1 MKIKICGIKRSEDV
15 GFANLFMPDYIGFIL
30 SKGYKR
36 TVKIDDA
43 KFLAAKADLKIK
55 KVGVFVDMPAKNVAS
70 VADYTGIDIIQ
81 LHGENEDNDY
91 INELRKYT
99 DKEIWNVFKVKNEE
113 EVLKAEKSIAD
124 MILLD
129 TYSEKIEG
137 GTVIIRTREK
147 ADCYEITVLDD
158 GVGFDVNNIDKSRTH
173 VGMENVKARITN
185 MCNGEIDIKSTLGVG
200 TEATIRI
207 YK

>member
-36 TVKIDDA
+36 TVKIDDV
-43 KFLAAKADLKIK
+43 KFLAAKVDLKIK

-129 TYSEKIEG
+129 TYSEKIAG
-137 GTVIIRTREK
+137 GTCKKVDTDIILKSGLSRDFVLAGGIDNDNISDILSEIKPFCIDVSSGTETDGVKDPQKMADIIRKIRS
-147 ADCYEITVLDD
+147 EI
-158 GVGFDVNNIDKSRTH
+158 
-173 VGMENVKARITN
+173 
-185 MCNGEIDIKSTLGVG
+185 
-200 TEATIRI
+200 
-207 YK
+207 

>member
-99 DKEIWNVFKVKNEE
+99 DKENWNVFKVKNEE

-129 TYSEKIEG
+129 TYSEKIAG
-137 GTVIIRTREK
+137 GTGKKVDTDIILKSGLSRNFVLAGGIDNDNISDILSEIKPFCIDVSSGTETDGVKDPQKMADIIRKIRS
-147 ADCYEITVLDD
+147 EI
-158 GVGFDVNNIDKSRTH
+158 
-173 VGMENVKARITN
+173 
-185 MCNGEIDIKSTLGVG
+185 
-200 TEATIRI
+200 
-207 YK
+207 

>member
-1 MKIKICGIKRSEDV
+1 
-15 GFANLFMPDYIGFIL
+15 
-30 SKGYKR
+30 
-36 TVKIDDA
+36 
-43 KFLAAKADLKIK
+43 
-55 KVGVFVDMPAKNVAS
+55 MPAKNVAS

-129 TYSEKIEG
+129 TYSEKVAG
-137 GTVIIRTREK
+137 GTGKKVDTDIILKSGLSRDFILAGGIDNDNISDILGEIKPFCIDVSNGTETDGVKDPQKMADIIRKIRS
-147 ADCYEITVLDD
+147 EI
-158 GVGFDVNNIDKSRTH
+158 
-173 VGMENVKARITN
+173 
-185 MCNGEIDIKSTLGVG
+185 
-200 TEATIRI
+200 
-207 YK
+207 

>member
-129 TYSEKIEG
+129 TYSEKIAG
-137 GTVIIRTREK
+137 GTGKKVDTDIILKSGLSRNFVLAGGIDNDNISDILSEIKPFCIDVSSGTETDGVKDPQKMADIIRKIRS
-147 ADCYEITVLDD
+147 EI
-158 GVGFDVNNIDKSRTH
+158 
-173 VGMENVKARITN
+173 
-185 MCNGEIDIKSTLGVG
+185 
-200 TEATIRI
+200 
-207 YK
+207 

>member
-43 KFLAAKADLKIK
+43 KFLAAKVDLKIK

-129 TYSEKIEG
+129 TYSEKIAG
-137 GTVIIRTREK
+137 GTGKKVDTDIILKSGLSRDFVLAGGIDNDNISDILSEIKPFCIDVSSGTETDGVKDPQKMADIIRKIRS
-147 ADCYEITVLDD
+147 EI
-158 GVGFDVNNIDKSRTH
+158 
-173 VGMENVKARITN
+173 
-185 MCNGEIDIKSTLGVG
+185 
-200 TEATIRI
+200 
-207 YK
+207 

>member
-36 TVKIDDA
+36 TVKIDDV
-43 KFLAAKADLKIK
+43 KFLAAKVDLKIK

-129 TYSEKIEG
+129 TYSEKIAG
-137 GTVIIRTREK
+137 GTGKKVDTDIILKSGLSRDFVL
-147 ADCYEITVLDD
+147 AGGIDNDNISDILSEIKPFCIDVSSGTETD
-158 GVGFDVNNIDKSRTH
+158 GVKDPQKMADIIKKIRS
-173 VGMENVKARITN
+173 
-185 MCNGEIDIKSTLGVG
+185 EI
-200 TEATIRI
+200 
-207 YK
+207 

>member
-43 KFLAAKADLKIK
+43 KFLAAKVDLKIK

-70 VADYTGIDIIQ
+70 VADYTGVDIIQ

-129 TYSEKIEG
+129 TYSEKIAG
-137 GTVIIRTREK
+137 GTGKKVDTDIILKSGLSRDFVLAGGIDNDNISDILSEIKPFCIDVSSGTETDGVKDPQKMADIIRKIRS
-147 ADCYEITVLDD
+147 EI
-158 GVGFDVNNIDKSRTH
+158 
-173 VGMENVKARITN
+173 
-185 MCNGEIDIKSTLGVG
+185 
-200 TEATIRI
+200 
-207 YK
+207 

>member
-36 TVKIDDA
+36 TVKIDDV
-43 KFLAAKADLKIK
+43 KFLAAKVDLKIK

-129 TYSEKIEG
+129 TYSEKIAG
-137 GTVIIRTREK
+137 GTGKKVDTDIILKSGLSRNFVLAGGIDNDNISDILSEIKPFCIDVSSGTETDGVKDPQKMADIIRKIRS
-147 ADCYEITVLDD
+147 EI
-158 GVGFDVNNIDKSRTH
+158 
-173 VGMENVKARITN
+173 
-185 MCNGEIDIKSTLGVG
+185 
-200 TEATIRI
+200 
-207 YK
+207 

>member
-1 MKIKICGIKRSEDV
+1 MKIKICGIRRSEDV

-43 KFLAAKADLKIK
+43 KFLAAKADPKIK

-81 LHGENEDNDY
+81 LHGESEDNDY
-91 INELRKYT
+91 INELRSYT

-129 TYSEKIEG
+129 TYSEKIAG
-137 GTVIIRTREK
+137 GTGKKVDTDIILKSGLSRDFILAGGIDNDNINDILGEIKPFCIDVSSGTETDGVKDPQKMADIIRKIRS
-147 ADCYEITVLDD
+147 EI
-158 GVGFDVNNIDKSRTH
+158 
-173 VGMENVKARITN
+173 
-185 MCNGEIDIKSTLGVG
+185 
-200 TEATIRI
+200 
-207 YK
+207 